1 MSSLDVIHKLRQRLH
16 ATAAAKPN
24 QWHTGVAMLRFLALM
39 LLLTLLVHGTAA
51 TTLPVVS
58 VTAPYQGVVTQSFT
72 VSGQISPGIGTPLT
86 IPEGLLVER
95 IFVQPGDQVT
105 EGQTLALLSL
115 DDVRAE
121 IEQVQASMQQHQVQ
135 ANQLLAGQAADPFAW
150 QQAQQQLDRAYADYQ
165 QVAAEGEADVSQA
178 QNVLDAAHQVL
189 AEVEGRKPQRPY
201 EDGFWEMAT
210 PEQAQTEQDYAD
222 WEAEYATAQAAV
234 QQAQADLEAAQEA
247 ADNATE
253 AALSAAQNAEDSR
266 NSAQHNYAKETEE
279 LAKSN
284 QTDQAGAQVLLA
296 QIRQEDQTLKSL
308 EALQAAGGA
317 FLALSDGI
325 VTEMALTVGADTPA
339 VAGLLAANEQ
349 EYAVTAS
356 LTAEQANLL
365 KAGGT
370 ISVMQEQNTGTA
382 TLEQVND
389 DLAQFT
395 VSGTQWKTGA
405 ADITVTTMGGTTG
418 LCLPATAVNSD
429 NAGNFVY
436 LVETKNTVL
445 GVQSVLVRLGVT
457 VEERGDGVVRIS
469 GALSG
474 QEQIV
479 SASSKPLSAG
489 TEVRIDE

>member
-1 MSSLDVIHKLRQRLH
+1 MNAVDELIRL
-16 ATAAAKPN
+16 
-24 QWHTGVAMLRFLALM
+24 
-39 LLLTLLVHGTAA
+39 
-51 TTLPVVS
+51 
-58 VTAPYQGVVTQSFT
+58 Y
-72 VSGQISPGIGTPLT
+72 
-86 IPEGLLVER
+86 
-95 IFVQPGDQVT
+95 
-105 EGQTLALLSL
+105 
-115 DDVRAE
+115 
-121 IEQVQASMQQHQVQ
+121 
-135 ANQLLAGQAADPFAW
+135 
-150 QQAQQQLDRAYADYQ
+150 
-165 QVAAEGEADVSQA
+165 
-178 QNVLDAAHQVL
+178 VLDAAHQVL

-201 EDGFWEMAT
+201 EDGFWKMAT

-317 FLALSDGI
+317 FLAPSDGI

>member
-39 LLLTLLVHGTAA
+39 LLLTLLVRGTAA

-86 IPEGLLVER
+86 IPEGLLVEQ
-95 IFVQPGDQVT
+95 IFVQPGDPVT

-121 IEQVQASMQQHQVQ
+121 I
-135 ANQLLAGQAADPFAW
+135 
-150 QQAQQQLDRAYADYQ
+150 DYQ
-165 QVAAEGEADVSQA
+165 QAAAEGEADVSQA

-317 FLALSDGI
+317 FLAPSDGI

-356 LTAEQANLL
+356 LTAEQASML

-389 DLAQFT
+389 NLAQFT

-429 NAGNFVY
+429 NAGDFVY

>member
-1 MSSLDVIHKLRQRLH
+1 M
-16 ATAAAKPN
+16 
-24 QWHTGVAMLRFLALM
+24 
-39 LLLTLLVHGTAA
+39 
-51 TTLPVVS
+51 
-58 VTAPYQGVVTQSFT
+58 AP
-72 VSGQISPGIGTPLT
+72 
-86 IPEGLLVER
+86 
-95 IFVQPGDQVT
+95 
-105 EGQTLALLSL
+105 
-115 DDVRAE
+115 
-121 IEQVQASMQQHQVQ
+121 
-135 ANQLLAGQAADPFAW
+135 
-150 QQAQQQLDRAYADYQ
+150 
-165 QVAAEGEADVSQA
+165 
-178 QNVLDAAHQVL
+178 
-189 AEVEGRKPQRPY
+189 
-201 EDGFWEMAT
+201 
-210 PEQAQTEQDYAD
+210 
-222 WEAEYATAQAAV
+222 
-234 QQAQADLEAAQEA
+234 
-247 ADNATE
+247 
-253 AALSAAQNAEDSR
+253 
-266 NSAQHNYAKETEE
+266 
-279 LAKSN
+279 
-284 QTDQAGAQVLLA
+284 
-296 QIRQEDQTLKSL
+296 
-308 EALQAAGGA
+308 
-317 FLALSDGI
+317 SDGI

-356 LTAEQANLL
+356 LTAEQASML

-389 DLAQFT
+389 NLAQFT

-429 NAGNFVY
+429 NAGGF
-436 LVETKNTVL
+436 LCTWWKLKNTVL

>member
-1 MSSLDVIHKLRQRLH
+1 M
-16 ATAAAKPN
+16 
-24 QWHTGVAMLRFLALM
+24 
-39 LLLTLLVHGTAA
+39 
-51 TTLPVVS
+51 
-58 VTAPYQGVVTQSFT
+58 
-72 VSGQISPGIGTPLT
+72 
-86 IPEGLLVER
+86 VEQ

-165 QVAAEGEADVSQA
+165 QAAAEGKADVSQA

-317 FLALSDGI
+317 FLAPSDGI

-356 LTAEQANLL
+356 LTAEQASLL

>member
-1 MSSLDVIHKLRQRLH
+1 MNSLDVIHKLRQRLH

-39 LLLTLLVHGTAA
+39 LLLTLLVRGTAA

-86 IPEGLLVER
+86 IPEGLLVEQ

-115 DDVRAE
+115 DDVRTE

-165 QVAAEGEADVSQA
+165 QAAAEGEADVSQA

-222 WEAEYATAQAAV
+222 W
-234 QQAQADLEAAQEA
+234 EAAQEA

-317 FLALSDGI
+317 FLAPSDGI

-356 LTAEQANLL
+356 LTAEQASLL

>member
-1 MSSLDVIHKLRQRLH
+1 MTGH
-16 ATAAAKPN
+16 TALQGSAAN
-24 QWHTGVAMLRFLALM
+24 GFDA
-39 LLLTLLVHGTAA
+39 
-51 TTLPVVS
+51 
-58 VTAPYQGVVTQSFT
+58 
-72 VSGQISPGIGTPLT
+72 
-86 IPEGLLVER
+86 
-95 IFVQPGDQVT
+95 VQPGDQVT

-165 QVAAEGEADVSQA
+165 QAAAEGEADVSQA

-201 EDGFWEMAT
+201 EDGFWKMAT

>member
-1 MSSLDVIHKLRQRLH
+1 MSSSDVIHKLRQRLH

-39 LLLTLLVHGTAA
+39 LLLTLLVRGTAA

-86 IPEGLLVER
+86 IPEGLLVEQ
-95 IFVQPGDQVT
+95 IFVQPGDPVT

-165 QVAAEGEADVSQA
+165 QAAAEGEADVSQA

-317 FLALSDGI
+317 FLAPSDGI

-356 LTAEQANLL
+356 LTAEQASML

-389 DLAQFT
+389 NLAQFT

-429 NAGNFVY
+429 NAGDFVY

>member
-1 MSSLDVIHKLRQRLH
+1 M
-16 ATAAAKPN
+16 
-24 QWHTGVAMLRFLALM
+24 
-39 LLLTLLVHGTAA
+39 
-51 TTLPVVS
+51 
-58 VTAPYQGVVTQSFT
+58 
-72 VSGQISPGIGTPLT
+72 
-86 IPEGLLVER
+86 
-95 IFVQPGDQVT
+95 
-105 EGQTLALLSL
+105 
-115 DDVRAE
+115 
-121 IEQVQASMQQHQVQ
+121 
-135 ANQLLAGQAADPFAW
+135 
-150 QQAQQQLDRAYADYQ
+150 
-165 QVAAEGEADVSQA
+165 
-178 QNVLDAAHQVL
+178 
-189 AEVEGRKPQRPY
+189 
-201 EDGFWEMAT
+201 
-210 PEQAQTEQDYAD
+210 
-222 WEAEYATAQAAV
+222 
-234 QQAQADLEAAQEA
+234 
-247 ADNATE
+247 
-253 AALSAAQNAEDSR
+253 
-266 NSAQHNYAKETEE
+266 
-279 LAKSN
+279 
-284 QTDQAGAQVLLA
+284 LA

-339 VAGLLAANEQ
+339 VAGRLAANEQ

>member
-1 MSSLDVIHKLRQRLH
+1 MKTMR
-16 ATAAAKPN
+16 AK
-24 QWHTGVAMLRFLALM
+24 ALA
-39 LLLTLLVHGTAA
+39 
-51 TTLPVVS
+51 S
-58 VTAPYQGVVTQSFT
+58 
-72 VSGQISPGIGTPLT
+72 
-86 IPEGLLVER
+86 
-95 IFVQPGDQVT
+95 
-105 EGQTLALLSL
+105 
-115 DDVRAE
+115 
-121 IEQVQASMQQHQVQ
+121 
-135 ANQLLAGQAADPFAW
+135 LLAGFVTLAGFSGCHASSAAMFSESATISASSAPQDSASSTTQIPQTSEAGTYV
-150 QQAQQQLDRAYADYQ
+150 QDDMTELMPQTYAY
-165 QVAAEGEADVSQA
+165 
-178 QNVLDAAHQVL
+178 
-189 AEVEGRKPQRPY
+189 
-201 EDGFWEMAT
+201 FT
-210 PEQAQTEQDYAD
+210 
-222 WEAEYATAQAAV
+222 
-234 QQAQADLEAAQEA
+234 DLR
-247 ADNATE
+247 
-253 AALSAAQNAEDSR
+253 LSADSR

-317 FLALSDGI
+317 FLAPSDGI

-356 LTAEQANLL
+356 LTAEQASML

-389 DLAQFT
+389 NLAQFT

-429 NAGNFVY
+429 NAGDFVY

>member
-1 MSSLDVIHKLRQRLH
+1 
-16 ATAAAKPN
+16 
-24 QWHTGVAMLRFLALM
+24 
-39 LLLTLLVHGTAA
+39 
-51 TTLPVVS
+51 
-58 VTAPYQGVVTQSFT
+58 
-72 VSGQISPGIGTPLT
+72 
-86 IPEGLLVER
+86 
-95 IFVQPGDQVT
+95 
-105 EGQTLALLSL
+105 
-115 DDVRAE
+115 
-121 IEQVQASMQQHQVQ
+121 
-135 ANQLLAGQAADPFAW
+135 
-150 QQAQQQLDRAYADYQ
+150 
-165 QVAAEGEADVSQA
+165 
-178 QNVLDAAHQVL
+178 
-189 AEVEGRKPQRPY
+189 
-201 EDGFWEMAT
+201 MAT

-234 QQAQADLEAAQEA
+234 QHAQADLEAAQEA

-317 FLALSDGI
+317 FLAPSDGI

-356 LTAEQANLL
+356 LTAEQASLL

>member
-1 MSSLDVIHKLRQRLH
+1 M
-16 ATAAAKPN
+16 
-24 QWHTGVAMLRFLALM
+24 
-39 LLLTLLVHGTAA
+39 
-51 TTLPVVS
+51 
-58 VTAPYQGVVTQSFT
+58 
-72 VSGQISPGIGTPLT
+72 
-86 IPEGLLVER
+86 VEQ

-105 EGQTLALLSL
+105 EEQTLALLSL

-165 QVAAEGEADVSQA
+165 QAAAEGEADVSQA

-222 WEAEYATAQAAV
+222 WEAEYATAQA
-234 QQAQADLEAAQEA
+234 DLEAAQEA

-284 QTDQAGAQVLLA
+284 QIDQAGAQVLLA

-317 FLALSDGI
+317 FLAPSDGI

-356 LTAEQANLL
+356 LTAEQASLL

>member
-1 MSSLDVIHKLRQRLH
+1 MAYRCCHAALSCAHVFVDFVGARNRGHHASSRL
-16 ATAAAKPN
+16 
-24 QWHTGVAMLRFLALM
+24 GDR
-39 LLLTLLVHGTAA
+39 
-51 TTLPVVS
+51 PVPGCS
-58 VTAPYQGVVTQSFT
+58 YAELYGFRSN
-72 VSGQISPGIGTPLT
+72 IPGIGTPLT
-86 IPEGLLVER
+86 IPEGLLVEQ

-115 DDVRAE
+115 DDVRTE

-135 ANQLLAGQAADPFAW
+135 ANQLLAGQVADPFAW

-165 QVAAEGEADVSQA
+165 QAAAEGEADVSQA

-253 AALSAAQNAEDSR
+253 AALSATQNAEDSR

-317 FLALSDGI
+317 FLAPSDGI

-356 LTAEQANLL
+356 LTAEQASLL

>member
-39 LLLTLLVHGTAA
+39 LLLTLLVRGTAA

-86 IPEGLLVER
+86 IPEGHLVEQ

-165 QVAAEGEADVSQA
+165 QAAAEGEADVSQA

-201 EDGFWEMAT
+201 EDGFWKMAT

-284 QTDQAGAQVLLA
+284 QTDQ
-296 QIRQEDQTLKSL
+296 
-308 EALQAAGGA
+308 
-317 FLALSDGI
+317 
-325 VTEMALTVGADTPA
+325 
-339 VAGLLAANEQ
+339 
-349 EYAVTAS
+349 
-356 LTAEQANLL
+356 
-365 KAGGT
+365 
-370 ISVMQEQNTGTA
+370 
-382 TLEQVND
+382 
-389 DLAQFT
+389 
-395 VSGTQWKTGA
+395 
-405 ADITVTTMGGTTG
+405 
-418 LCLPATAVNSD
+418 
-429 NAGNFVY
+429 
-436 LVETKNTVL
+436 
-445 GVQSVLVRLGVT
+445 
-457 VEERGDGVVRIS
+457 
-469 GALSG
+469 
-474 QEQIV
+474 
-479 SASSKPLSAG
+479 
-489 TEVRIDE
+489 

>member
-39 LLLTLLVHGTAA
+39 LLLTLLVRGTAA

-86 IPEGLLVER
+86 IPEGLLVEQ
-95 IFVQPGDQVT
+95 IFVQPGDPVT

-121 IEQVQASMQQHQVQ
+121 IEQVQASMQQH
-135 ANQLLAGQAADPFAW
+135 PFAW

-165 QVAAEGEADVSQA
+165 QAAAEGKADVSQA

-317 FLALSDGI
+317 FLAPSDGI

-356 LTAEQANLL
+356 LTAEQASLL

-479 SASSKPLSAG
+479 SASSKPLFAG

>member
-1 MSSLDVIHKLRQRLH
+1 M
-16 ATAAAKPN
+16 
-24 QWHTGVAMLRFLALM
+24 
-39 LLLTLLVHGTAA
+39 
-51 TTLPVVS
+51 
-58 VTAPYQGVVTQSFT
+58 TAPYQGVVTQSFT

-86 IPEGLLVER
+86 IPEGLLVEQ

-115 DDVRAE
+115 DDVRTE

-165 QVAAEGEADVSQA
+165 QAAAEGEADVSQA

-253 AALSAAQNAEDSR
+253 AALSATQNAEDSR

-317 FLALSDGI
+317 FFGPIRWHCNRDG
-325 VTEMALTVGADTPA
+325 TYSRSR
-339 VAGLLAANEQ
+339 
-349 EYAVTAS
+349 YAS
-356 LTAEQANLL
+356 
-365 KAGGT
+365 
-370 ISVMQEQNTGTA
+370 SSGTA
-382 TLEQVND
+382 GSKRTRICGHCLLD
-389 DLAQFT
+389 
-395 VSGTQWKTGA
+395 SGT
-405 ADITVTTMGGTTG
+405 
-418 LCLPATAVNSD
+418 
-429 NAGNFVY
+429 
-436 LVETKNTVL
+436 
-445 GVQSVLVRLGVT
+445 
-457 VEERGDGVVRIS
+457 
-469 GALSG
+469 
-474 QEQIV
+474 
-479 SASSKPLSAG
+479 SKPVEGGRYDFGDAG
-489 TEVRIDE
+489 TKYRNSHIGTSQ